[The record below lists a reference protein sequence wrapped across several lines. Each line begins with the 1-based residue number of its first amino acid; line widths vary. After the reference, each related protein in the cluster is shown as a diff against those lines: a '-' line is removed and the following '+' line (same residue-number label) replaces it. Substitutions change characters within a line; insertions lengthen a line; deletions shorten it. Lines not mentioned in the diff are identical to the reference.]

1 MNGYS
6 TQRKQLSYSARSAA
20 GMERL
25 LGEVEELKVCEGV
38 NTDDSSSYRIRAK
51 NCLVLTS
58 RPICPNCLRHRRK
71 MRLQRP
77 ATATV
82 KELKIK
88 NLRRM
93 LLRATAAR
101 EKQKKKNHGTE
112 RKDRNNLRGVPE
124 QAA

>member
-1 MNGYS
+1 
-6 TQRKQLSYSARSAA
+6 
-20 GMERL
+20 
-25 LGEVEELKVCEGV
+25 
-38 NTDDSSSYRIRAK
+38 
-51 NCLVLTS
+51 
-58 RPICPNCLRHRRK
+58 